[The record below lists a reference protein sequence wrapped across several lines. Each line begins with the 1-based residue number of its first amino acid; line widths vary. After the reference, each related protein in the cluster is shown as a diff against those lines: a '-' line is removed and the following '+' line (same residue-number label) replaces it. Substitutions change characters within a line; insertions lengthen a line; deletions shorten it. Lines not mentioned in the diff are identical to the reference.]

1 MTKAESKTSDL
12 DLDGQRQVSFSL
24 PRDSKAHAFGR
35 FVLSR
40 SSGKAFTDVW
50 LSLEAGCRVPMK
62 KGEAVEII
70 KTVHPRHG
78 WTGSHIEFKSD
89 GYISGPILYR
99 KAALRSPA
107 TLFLRK
113 AFGEGL
119 PHDEKWL
126 ARVVAFALV
135 FLMSVLVTIPS
146 EDFSFG
152 WSKALLYIGK
162 LWVVLFCLAA
172 LLGEFSHHKG
182 SRKERTLWGLDRPDD
197 VQVAGY
203 LDD

>member
-1 MTKAESKTSDL
+1 MTKAKTKISDL

-24 PRDSKAHAFGR
+24 PLDSKAHARGR

-40 SSGKAFTDVW
+40 AGGKAFTDVW
-50 LSLEAGCRVPMK
+50 LSLDAGCQVPMK

-70 KTVHPRHG
+70 KNTHPRHG
-78 WTGSHIEFKSD
+78 WIGSHIEFRGD
-89 GYISGPILYR
+89 GYISGPTLYR

-113 AFGEGL
+113 AIGQGL
-119 PHDEKWL
+119 PYEEKWL
-126 ARVVAFALV
+126 ARVVTFALV
-135 FLMSVLVTIPS
+135 LLLSALVTVPS
-146 EDFSFG
+146 ENYSFS
-152 WSKALLYIGK
+152 WPTALMYIGK
-162 LWVVLFCLAA
+162 LWVVLLGLSI
-172 LLGEFSHHKG
+172 LLGAFSHHKG

-197 VQVAGY
+197 VQIAGY